1 MPEKMRAVV
10 KSRPA
15 PGSEMMMVDTP
26 SITPHQVLVR
36 VEATS
41 ICGTDVHIYQWNEW
55 AQGRINPP
63 QIMGHEFAGQVVEVG
78 SQVKSLKVGDFV
90 SAETHIPC
98 GQCIQC
104 KTGQQHICANL
115 KILGV
120 DTNGSFAEYVAL
132 PEVVAWKNDEDIPS
146 ELASVQE
153 PLGNAIYATL
163 VTDVTGKRMAVFG
176 DGPTGLFSVG
186 VARVSGAAEIF
197 AVGRHPFRLEIAK
210 KMGADIVLNERE
222 MDVVDA
228 ILTAT
233 EGIGVDIALEMAGS
247 QDSIDQT
254 FKVVRKG
261 GRVTAFGIPSG
272 PVQIDLANGVV
283 FKGVTIYGINGRLM
297 FDTWFKAA
305 NLLKSGRLDI
315 SPVITHKLPLDEFEK
330 GFALMTTR
338 PKMSGKVVLLP

>member
-1 MPEKMRAVV
+1 MPEKMRAVM
-10 KSRPA
+10 KNRPA
-15 PGSEMMMVDTP
+15 PGGEMMMVDIP

-36 VEATS
+36 VKATS

-132 PEVVAWKNDEDIPS
+132 PEVVAWKNDEDILP
-146 ELASVQE
+146 EFASVQE

-163 VTDVTGKRMAVFG
+163 VTDVTGKKAAVFG

-210 KMGADIVLNERE
+210 KMGADIVLNEHE
-222 MDVVDA
+222 VDVVDA

-254 FKVVRKG
+254 LKVVRKG

-272 PVQIDLANGVV
+272 RVQIDLANGVV
-283 FKGVTIYGINGRLM
+283 FKGITIHGINGRLM
-297 FDTWFKAA
+297 FDTWFKTA